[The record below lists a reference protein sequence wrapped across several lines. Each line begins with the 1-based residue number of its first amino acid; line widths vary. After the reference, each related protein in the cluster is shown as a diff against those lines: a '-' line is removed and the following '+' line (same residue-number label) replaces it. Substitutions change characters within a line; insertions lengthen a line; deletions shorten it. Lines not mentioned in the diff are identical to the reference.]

1 MTCFSSSTLKLL
13 RECPR
18 CFWLHF
24 HGKKRPATIFPSL
37 PGGMDNVL
45 KDHFDIFRAKGELP
59 PELDVDA
66 ALFADQAKLD
76 EWRNW
81 RKGLRASKGAHELMG
96 AVDEL
101 LSKDGKIIV
110 LDYKTRGYPV
120 KENTPGFYQDQL
132 DIYTYLLQ
140 ANGHETVDY
149 AYLLFYHPTGVL
161 ENGDVKFHAE
171 LVKVDVDP
179 SRAEELF
186 KEAISVVEGEEPE
199 KTEGCGYCEW

>member
-1 MTCFSSSTLKLL
+1 MVCFSSSTLKLL

-45 KDHFDIFRAKGELP
+45 KKHFDKFRAKGELP
-59 PELDVDA
+59 PELSVDA
-66 ALFADQAKLD
+66 ALFPDQAKLD
-76 EWRNW
+76 TWRNW
-81 RKGLRASKGAHELMG
+81 RSGLRTFSNGHELMG

-101 LSKDGKIIV
+101 LLVDGKIVV

-120 KENTPGFYQDQL
+120 KEDTPSFYQDQL
-132 DIYTYLLQ
+132 DIYTYLLSKNGQ
-140 ANGHETVDY
+140 ATVNY
-149 AYLLFYHPTGVL
+149 AYLLFYHPTLVL

-171 LVKVDVDP
+171 LVKVDVDVG
-179 SRAEELF
+179 RAEKLF
-186 KEAISVVEGEEPE
+186 EKAIKVVEGPEPE
-199 KTEGCGYCEW
+199 KNPSCGFCG